1 MKVWGI
7 GANFGDG
14 RDDMS
19 GDFLKTGRAYIGWSP
34 ADKPELYKLLC
45 GVQQGD
51 IVYIKVKTHDSRL
64 KVKAV
69 GVVKG
74 IQTGEV
80 VIENYVPLTERSYLI
95 VDWFMTH
102 KDKELSCELDKED
115 WEGVNRLNTFYRETH
130 EKVVK
135 MIFKNVDAFNLNI

>member
-14 RDDMS
+14 QDDMS

-34 ADKPELYKLLC
+34 EDKPKLYKLLDD
-45 GVQQGD
+45 VQSGD

-64 KVKAV
+64 KVKAI
-69 GVVKG
+69 GVIKG

-80 VIENYVPLTERSYLI
+80 AIENYVPLTERKYLA
-95 VDWFMTH
+95 VDWFMTC
-102 KDKELSCELDKED
+102 KDKELVCELDKQDYEHI
-115 WEGVNRLNTFYRETH
+115 NRLDTFYRETH
-130 EKVVK
+130 EKIVK
-135 MIFKNVDAFNLNI
+135 MILKNIDAFSLRF